1 MRSPHL
7 PGGCQWKNV
16 RCSQYSLNV
25 QATNP
30 AAERPRLKAS
40 PSPTFCTA
48 CQSMMRLT
56 GTQTMGT
63 TDQWVRE
70 KKSTKSLSNI
80 LGDSGVA
87 LSTLPRGPEG
97 GRNIGIALVAGK
109 LAS

>member
-1 MRSPHL
+1 MRSPSL
-7 PGGCQWKNV
+7 PGGCQWKNSL
-16 RCSQYSLNV
+16 CSQYSLSV
-25 QATNP
+25 QAMKP
-30 AAERPRLKAS
+30 ATHKPRLTPS

-87 LSTLPRGPEG
+87 LNTLPRGPEG
-97 GRNIGIALVAGK
+97 GRNIGIALVA
-109 LAS
+109 